1 LGFDKDDCVPFLPQ
15 NFSPCPLKY
24 ILLHYVLYLS
34 VGEVTRVEG
43 KNTGIKGERTL
54 CRHGESFLTGSEILS
69 PMPWNKLIV
78 QYNFYDLKITYI
90 V

>member
-1 LGFDKDDCVPFLPQ
+1 
-15 NFSPCPLKY
+15 
-24 ILLHYVLYLS
+24 

-43 KNTGIKGERTL
+43 ENTGIKRERTL
-54 CRHGESFLTGSEILS
+54 CRHGESFLTGIEILS

-90 V
+90 VQVCAPCYYS